1 MIDNL
6 EKILE
11 IIIVFVYQN
20 VQMIICGIFII
31 QKIIVGIILIV
42 EIYLILIILV
52 IENIKKQELKDV

>member
-1 MIDNL
+1 M
-6 EKILE
+6 
-11 IIIVFVYQN
+11 YQN